1 MRQEVTDLV
10 RFGSL
15 PSEDG
20 GEQQI
25 NEAETL
31 LARVPKPLTDEEAT
45 ALVEVFGPDDCF
57 GLAWTLLHLIETAP
71 SARTAVYHRG
81 DNNPW
86 IRLLNDRV
94 SSASGGDHG
103 STTHSGQ

>member
-1 MRQEVTDLV
+1 MRQEILDLV

-15 PSEDG
+15 PSEDE

-31 LARVPKPLTDEEAT
+31 LARVPKQLTDEEAQ
-45 ALVEVFGPDDCF
+45 ALVVVLGPDDCY

-71 SARTAVYHRG
+71 SARTAVYHDG

-86 IRLLNDRV
+86 VRLLNDRV
-94 SSASGGDHG
+94 ASASGGDDVRGHP
-103 STTHSGQ
+103 SS